1 MPSPT
6 CTVSGWLG
14 DFVRCCCPSPSFD
27 WQLRAAVHASDGFT
41 WGVCAQRG
49 RWRATYT
56 RVCFS
61 QFHCC
66 SSPWFPLSVSSLGRH
81 PSTGAFSHSVLAAGC
96 EAEMR
101 GVWDTKWTV
110 VFFPLNPFFSKKPKE
125 NLLNCFMCTLRSV
138 FYCIIAC
145 CCVLSQWQKV
155 IEELCSNCKLL
166 VYYLQTLNGPKIE
179 CGRWRHHILSQHHI
193 SDVEETMWQTSQLSK
208 WRLVI
213 ITTWWH
219 VFASTTLY
227 IQYTVVR

>member
-1 MPSPT
+1 MVSHGECVHRGGGGGPHTPGFVSASSIVAAPHGSLSLSPVWGGIPPPVLSH
-6 CTVSGWLG
+6 TVSL
-14 DFVRCCCPSPSFD
+14 
-27 WQLRAAVHASDGFT
+27 QLV
-41 WGVCAQRG
+41 VKQRWEEFETPNG
-49 RWRATYT
+49 QL
-56 RVCFS
+56 F
-61 QFHCC
+61 
-66 SSPWFPLSVSSLGRH
+66 
-81 PSTGAFSHSVLAAGC
+81 
-96 EAEMR
+96 
-101 GVWDTKWTV
+101 
-110 VFFPLNPFFSKKPKE
+110 FFPLNLFFSKKPKE

-166 VYYLQTLNGPKIE
+166 VYYLQALNGPKIE